1 MRFCSFQAGPR
12 VGAGIVKGKEVID
25 LGIAYFKSFK
35 RPWKFNDMGDL
46 LRQRA
51 LARFAELKWDRIGDD
66 PKLRVGVEFLTWRA
80 PIVRPPKVICVGRNY
95 PDHAKEQ
102 KEEVPTSPMLFAKAP
117 NVTIGNGR
125 PIEIPLASTQVDHEV
140 ELGVVIKDAC
150 DRVSRAEALDHV
162 LGFTIVNDISAR
174 DIQYRD
180 KQWFRGKSFRTF
192 FPMGPVIVTPDEV
205 DFRSLPIR
213 LRVNG
218 EVRQEG
224 NTSEMIFDVP
234 TLIEF
239 ASACFPLEPGDVI
252 ATGTPAGVGMSR
264 TPPRF
269 LAPGDEVEAEIEGIG
284 VLRNPVVQGR

>member
-1 MRFCSFQAGPR
+1 MRFCTFQAGAR
-12 VGAGIVKGKEVID
+12 VGAGLLKGKDVVD
-25 LGIAYFKSFK
+25 LGIAYFKNFK
-35 RPWKFNDMGDL
+35 RPWKFEDLGDF
-46 LRQRA
+46 LRQAA
-51 LARFAELKWDRIGDD
+51 LPRFAELKWDKIGDD
-66 PKLRVGVEFLTWRA
+66 PKMRIGVEFLEFLA
-80 PIVRPPKVICVGRNY
+80 PILRPPKVICVGRNY

-102 KEEVPTSPMLFAKAP
+102 KAEVPTSPMLFAKAP
-117 NVTIGNGR
+117 NVVIGDGKA
-125 PIEIPLASTQVDHEV
+125 IEVPLASVQVDHEV

-150 DRVSRAEALDHV
+150 DRVPKAEAMNHV
-162 LGFTIVNDISAR
+162 FGFTIVNDVSAR
-174 DIQYRD
+174 DIQYGD

-192 FPMGPVIVTPDEV
+192 CPMGPVIVTPDEV

-224 NTSEMIFDVP
+224 NTSEMMFDVP

-252 ATGTPAGVGMSR
+252 ATGTPAGVGVSR
-264 TPPRF
+264 TPPLF
-269 LAPGDEVEAEIEGIG
+269 LKPGDEVEAEIEGIG